1 MPPLCKSWSRLLAAL
16 SVAFVSAT
24 AGAADPVRLALKKGD
39 HVVFLGNT
47 LADRMVHDGH
57 VEAMLA
63 TQFAGLDLTVRNLG
77 FSADEVGVRLRSANF
92 GSQEQWLSAS
102 APIPKPD
109 AIGNAADANA
119 NRFANTGTKP
129 DAIFAFYGYN
139 ESWAGAEGLPK
150 FRADLEAFLVATMAP
165 KYNGTSAPKLV
176 LFSPIAF
183 EDHKSPRLPDG
194 VAANKNIALY
204 TAAMAEVAAAKNVQ
218 FVDLYHPTLV
228 AYSKA
233 TSPLTINGIH
243 LNESGYAALAP
254 IIAAGAFGRV
264 DAVAAETF
272 AKVRAAVNDKNYY
285 WFQRYR
291 ATDGYSVHGERAF
304 LKFVAGQTNYEVG
317 QRELEVLD
325 AMVVNRDKGIWAAA
339 KGQPVQLDDSNTPP
353 FLTVVTNK
361 PGLGPNGSH
370 LFLTGEQAIQ
380 SMKLGKDLRVN
391 LFADEQMFP
400 VLAKPHQMAFDTKG
414 RLWVA
419 TWPTYPHWTPKSPDS
434 DKLLILEDTDG
445 DGKADTCKV
454 FAEGL
459 HNITGFEFTNGGVLV
474 AQGPD
479 IVFLKD
485 TNGDDVADVR
495 QRVLHGVDTADTHH
509 TSNSFVLD
517 PGGAI
522 YFQEGTFHQTQ
533 VESPY
538 GPPRRLS
545 NGGVFRYEPKTQKF
559 DVYVTY
565 GFANPH
571 GHVFDR
577 WGRDIVVD
585 GTGANPYDAALFS
598 GYLPYPQKH
607 GRIPQVYQ
615 QRTRPCGGIEYLSS
629 SHFPD
634 DFRGNLIVTNCI
646 GFLGLLRYKIE
657 SDGGSMKGTELE
669 PMLTSTDPNFRPV
682 DVKTGPDGALYVVD
696 WQNPIIGHMQHN
708 LRDPSRD
715 QKHGRVYRITH
726 ANGNDLKAPKVAGA
740 AIADLLAL
748 LKSPDDRVRSLAKIE
763 LGARDTTDVISAV
776 KAWDAALDKAD
787 PNYDHNHL
795 EALWVHQYH
804 DTVDV
809 KLLNSNLAAKNPLA
823 RAAAVRVLQVW
834 GDRVPQ
840 ALDVLKV
847 IAADPHP
854 KVRLEAVRA
863 ASFLKQPE
871 AVEIVLVAAEQP
883 ADPFVA
889 LVSVATMKT
898 LDPIVQ
904 AAIKAGQPIKFT
916 TAAGAK
922 FFLKSVST
930 DQLLK
935 LQRTTAI
942 NRELLSRSNVR
953 DEIRREAVTG
963 LATDTKTTE
972 LAVLLDALKAQDKSS
987 IDESVAYDLARL
999 MTARTTDLTAGRV
1012 QLETVATSANNQIM
1026 RQIGYVS
1033 LIAADGNP
1041 DKAWALASKSVQGL
1055 RDLVTAIPQIRD
1067 PNQRAALYP
1076 KATTLLDGLPPA
1088 VAAVAPKT
1096 GAVTGRYVRIELP
1109 GKQRTL
1115 TLAEVEVMSDGKNVA
1130 RGGKATQ
1137 HSTVNGADAKRA
1149 IDGNKSGAYAD
1160 NGQTHT
1166 REGVVDPWWE
1176 VDLGSDVL
1184 IDSVAVFNRTD
1195 SNLSDRLKN
1204 FTVKVLDKS
1213 RKAVFTKANLP
1224 TPDGAVTVVV
1234 GGESPERVIQAA
1246 AMLALTSVRG
1256 KELDSFNAI
1265 SKFVA
1270 VPTSRTAAIQALQR
1284 IPVAEWPKDAAPG
1297 LLKSVTEFVA
1307 TVPTGERTAPAV
1319 VDALQFADTLAGLLP
1334 KDAAKAAR
1342 KSLGALGVRV
1352 IRVGTLTD
1360 QMLFDRDRLVV
1371 QAGKPVEFVFDNT
1384 DIMPHNFVIVQP
1396 GSLEEVGNA
1405 AEVFGTTPGAQEKQ
1419 FLPPSDKIL
1428 LGSKLLQPR
1437 ESQSMRFNAPTKPG
1451 VYPYVCTYPGHWR
1464 RMFGALYV
1472 VADLDEYLADTDAYV
1487 AKNPLPAAD
1496 DLLKFLRPRT
1506 EWKFEELA
1514 SALPE
1519 LDKGGRSFAHGKQLF
1534 TVATCVS
1541 CHKYDGQGQEFG
1553 PDLSKLDAKVFLKPE
1568 DVVRHILEPSL
1579 RIEDKYKTY
1588 AFNLASGATVNAM
1601 VVEKTATGDYKVIEN
1616 PLVRADTRLIKAS
1629 DLDEAPKPSPTSMMP
1644 KGLLDK
1650 LTKDEVLDLM
1660 AYLLA
1665 NADPKHRYFA
1675 GDHHGKP

>member
-1 MPPLCKSWSRLLAAL
+1 MPPPRKCWSRLLTAL
-16 SVAFVSAT
+16 SVALAST
-24 AGAADPVRLALKKGD
+24 AANAADPVRLTLKKGD
-39 HVVFLGNT
+39 HVAFLGNT

-63 TQFAGLDLTVRNLG
+63 TQFPQLDLTVRNLG
-77 FSADEVGVRLRSANF
+77 FSADEVAVRLRSANF
-92 GSQEQWLSAS
+92 GSQAQWLSAS

-109 AIGNAADANA
+109 AIGKPADANA

-129 DAIFAFYGYN
+129 DAVFAFYGSN
-139 ESWAGAEGLPK
+139 ESWAGPEGLPK
-150 FRADLEAFLVATMAP
+150 FRTDLEAFLTATAAIN
-165 KYNGTSAPKLV
+165 YNGKSPPTLV

-183 EDHKSPRLPDG
+183 EDHKSARLPDG
-194 VAANKNIALY
+194 VAANKNLALY
-204 TAAMAEVAAAKNVQ
+204 TTAMAEVAAGKGVQ
-218 FVDLYHPTLV
+218 FVDLFHPTLA

-233 TSPLTINGIH
+233 ASPLTINGIH
-243 LNESGYAALAP
+243 LNESGYATLAP
-254 IIAAGAFGRV
+254 VIAAGVFGKV
-264 DAVAAETF
+264 DPVASETF
-272 AKVRAAVNDKNYY
+272 AKVRAAVVDKNTY

-325 AMVVNRDKGIWAAA
+325 AMVANRDKAIWAAA
-339 KGQPVQLDDSNTPP
+339 KGQPFQVDDSNTPP
-353 FLTVVTNK
+353 MLNVVTNK
-361 PGLGPNGSH
+361 PGQGPGGTH

-391 LFADEQMFP
+391 LFADETMFP

-434 DKLLILEDTDG
+434 DKLLVLEDTDG
-445 DGKADTCKV
+445 DGKADKCTV
-454 FAEGL
+454 FADGL

-479 IVFLKD
+479 IMFLKD
-485 TNGDDVADVR
+485 TDGDDVADVR

-545 NGGVFRYEPKTQKF
+545 NGGVFRYEPKTQKL
-559 DVYVTY
+559 DIYVTY

-585 GTGANPYDAALFS
+585 GTGANPYDGALFS

-615 QRTRPCGGIEYLSS
+615 QRTRPCGGIEYLTSS
-629 SHFPD
+629 NFPD
-634 DFRGNLIVTNCI
+634 EFRGNLVVSNCI

-657 SDGGSMKGTELE
+657 TEGGSVKGTELE

-726 ANGNDLKAPKVAGA
+726 ANSQNVKAPKVAGEP
-740 AIADLLAL
+740 IESLLAL
-748 LKSPDDRVRSLAKIE
+748 LKSPDDRIRSLAKIE
-763 LGARDTTDVISAV
+763 LGSRNTADVIAAV

-809 KLLNSNLAAKNPLA
+809 ELLKSNLAATNPLA

-840 ALDVLKV
+840 ALEMLKV
-847 IAADPHP
+847 LAADKHP
-854 KVRLEAVRA
+854 KVRVEAVRA

-889 LVSVATMKT
+889 VVSVETMKV
-898 LDPIVQ
+898 LEPMVQ
-904 AAIKAGQPIKFT
+904 AAIKSGQPIKFT

-922 FFLKSVST
+922 FFLKSVTT

-953 DEIRREAVTG
+953 DEVRREAVTG
-963 LATDTKTTE
+963 LAADTKASE

-999 MTARTTDLTAGRV
+999 MTARTNDLTAGRA
-1012 QLETVATSANNQIM
+1012 QLEAIATSANNQLM

-1055 RDLVTAIPQIRD
+1055 RDLVTAVPQIRD

-1076 KATTLLDGLPPA
+1076 KAAALLNGLPPA
-1088 VAAVAPKT
+1088 LVAVAPKS
-1096 GAVTGRYVRIELP
+1096 GAVTGRYVRVELP

-1137 HSTVNGADAKRA
+1137 HSTINGADAKRA
-1149 IDGNKSGAYAD
+1149 IDGNKSGAFAD
-1160 NGQTHT
+1160 SGQTHS
-1166 REGVVDPWWE
+1166 REGVSDPWWE

-1184 IDSVAVFNRTD
+1184 IDSVVVFNRTD
-1195 SNLSDRLKN
+1195 SNLSDRLKG

-1213 RKAVFTKANLP
+1213 RAAVFAKANLP
-1224 TPDGAVTVVV
+1224 APDGSLTVVV

-1246 AMLALTSVRG
+1246 AMLAMTSVRG

-1265 SKFVA
+1265 AKFVA
-1270 VPTSRTAAIQALQR
+1270 TPNSRAAAIQALQR
-1284 IPVAEWPKDAAPG
+1284 IPATEWPKDAAPG
-1297 LLKSVTEFVA
+1297 LLKSVVDFVA

-1319 VDALQFADTLAGLLP
+1319 VDALQFADSLAGLLP
-1334 KDAAKAAR
+1334 KDAARAAR
-1342 KSLGALGVRV
+1342 KSLGSLGVRV

-1371 QAGKPVEFVFDNT
+1371 QAGKPVEFAFDNT

-1405 AEVFGTTPGAQEKQ
+1405 AELFGTTPGAQEKN
-1419 FLPPSDKIL
+1419 FVPPSGKVL
-1428 LGSKLLQPR
+1428 LASKLLQPR
-1437 ESQSMRFNAPTKPG
+1437 ESQSLRFTAPTVPG

-1487 AKNPLPAAD
+1487 AKKPLPASD
-1496 DLLKFLRPRT
+1496 ELLKYLRPRT
-1506 EWKFEELA
+1506 EWKHDELA
-1514 SALPE
+1514 TALPE

-1553 PDLSKLDAKVFLKPE
+1553 PDLSKLDAKVFVKPDDLLK
-1568 DVVRHILEPSL
+1568 HILEPSL

-1588 AFNLASGATVNAM
+1588 AFNLSSGATVNAM

-1616 PLVRADTRLIKAS
+1616 PLARAETRLIKAS
-1629 DLDEAPKPSPTSMMP
+1629 DLDEAPKASMTSMMP

-1650 LTKDEVLDLM
+1650 LTKDEILDLM

-1665 NADPKHRYFA
+1665 NADAKHRYFA
-1675 GDHHGKP
+1675 GDHHGN